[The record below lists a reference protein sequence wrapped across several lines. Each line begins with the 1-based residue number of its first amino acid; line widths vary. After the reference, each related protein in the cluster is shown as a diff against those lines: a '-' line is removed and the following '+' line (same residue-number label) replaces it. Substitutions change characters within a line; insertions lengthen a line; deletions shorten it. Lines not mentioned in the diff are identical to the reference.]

1 MGVLCA
7 IGGVLVLSYVISRVR
22 ACRLEQTL
30 AQEDAVEAV
39 RNVQLREWSA
49 PVPVH
54 TPLT

>member
-1 MGVLCA
+1 VGVLCA